1 MGNIKTRLFNK
12 NTNKNNRNYI
22 NNNEGLFEN
31 LVNDFNADLDYN
43 TNINLFDNK
52 EIKTKNQLDMFQKNI
67 INLVSQLQLK
77 IDKIEKEK
85 RTIENKN
92 NIYKVNE
99 QINLIHKDLESLMT
113 NDKIIIDNINSLTSN
128 NIFINNKLISKDI
141 DITY

>member
-1 MGNIKTRLFNK
+1 MGNITTRLFNK

-22 NNNEGLFEN
+22 NNNESLLEN

-85 RTIENKN
+85 RTIEDKN
-92 NIYKVNE
+92 NIYKVKE
-99 QINLIHKDLESLMT
+99 QINLIHKDLESLMN
-113 NDKIIIDNINSLTSN
+113 NDKIIIDNINSLNSN

>member
-43 TNINLFDNK
+43 TNINLFDKK